1 MQVYFNITGMSC
13 SACSSRIEKIVSR
26 LECVKKVEVNLL
38 TNSMSVE
45 INNKKDIDIII
56 KTVQNLGY
64 GASVKK
70 SNIKEENTEKKGILM
85 LSFILLVILMYISMG
100 KMFSVPMPEILLQ
113 EKVNAILQ
121 LIITIPILILHRKYF
136 INGFKNLFHLT
147 PNMDSLIAI
156 GGGASFLYGIFAIY
170 KILQGDLHYSH
181 QLYFESSAMIVTLI
195 SCGKYL
201 EARAKSKTTS
211 AINKLINLSP
221 EKTTVIRSGKEEEI
235 LTTQVKKGDIVI
247 IKPGEKVPVDGVV
260 IEGSSYIDQSAITGE
275 SVPVKKQK
283 GDEVFT
289 ASVNQN
295 GSIKIEAQK
304 VGEDTTLAQIITL
317 VENASSSKAPI
328 GKLADKVSGIFV
340 PVVITIAILATIIW
354 LLVGKDFEFALS
366 IGIAVLVISCPCALG
381 LATPVSIMVG
391 TGKGAENGILI
402 KSAESLE
409 NAHKINKII
418 FDKTGTITEGKAKI
432 NNIFV
437 NENKLSEQEFIKII
451 ASVEKKSEH
460 IIAKNILQC
469 YNGEL
474 LETTDFEAIPGKG
487 VMAKIENDTY
497 LVGNEK
503 LMKEKDISIPEITQ
517 NTTILYVS
525 QNQKFLG
532 YITIKDTPKKD
543 AKQAITNLNKMNI
556 ETIMLTGDN
565 ESVAQEIAQE
575 VGIKK
580 VIANV
585 LPQHKEKVIRDYQEE
600 GNNVAMV
607 GDGINDSPA
616 LARANVGI
624 AIGAGTDIAIETADI
639 VLIKNSLLDVVKAIH
654 LSKAT
659 IKNIKM
665 SLFWAFIYNIIG
677 IPIAAGILY
686 PAFGFTLNPMI
697 AAACM
702 SFSSVSVVLNALML
716 RKIKL

>member
-26 LECVKKVEVNLL
+26 LECAKKVEVNLL

-70 SNIKEENTEKKGILM
+70 SNIKEKNTEKKGILI
-85 LSFILLVILMYISMG
+85 LSFLLLMILMYISMG
-100 KMFSVPMPEILLQ
+100 KMFSLPMPEILLQ

-121 LIITIPILILHRKYF
+121 LIITIPILVLHRKYF
-136 INGFKNLFHLT
+136 INGFRNLFHLS

-156 GGGASFLYGIFAIY
+156 GGGAAFLYGIFAIY

-195 SCGKYL
+195 SFGKYL
-201 EARAKSKTTS
+201 ETRAKSKTTS

-221 EKTTVIRSGKEEEI
+221 EKTTVIRNEKEEEI

-340 PVVITIAILATIIW
+340 PVVITIAIVATIIW

-432 NNIFV
+432 DYIYI
-437 NENKLSEQEFIKII
+437 NENKISEQEFMKII

-469 YNGEL
+469 YNGDL
-474 LETTDFEAIPGKG
+474 LDTTDFEAMPGKG
-487 VMAKIENDTY
+487 VMAKIKNNTY

-517 NTTILYVS
+517 NATVLYVS

-543 AKQAITNLNKMNI
+543 AKQAITNLNEMNI

-565 ESVAQEIAQE
+565 ENVAQEIAKE

-585 LPQHKEKVIRDYQEE
+585 LPQNKEKVIRDYQEE

-639 VLIKNSLLDVVKAIH
+639 VLIKNSLLDVVKTIH

-686 PAFGFTLNPMI
+686 PFFGFTLNPMI

-716 RKIKL
+716 RRIKL

>member
-70 SNIKEENTEKKGILM
+70 SNIKEENTEKKGILI

-295 GSIKIEAQK
+295 GSIKIEAKK

>member
-26 LECVKKVEVNLL
+26 LECAKKVEVNLL

-70 SNIKEENTEKKGILM
+70 SNIKEKNTEKKGILI
-85 LSFILLVILMYISMG
+85 LSFLLLMILMYISMG
-100 KMFSVPMPEILLQ
+100 KMFSLPMPEILLQ

-121 LIITIPILILHRKYF
+121 LIITIPILVLHRKYF
-136 INGFKNLFHLT
+136 INGFRNLFHLS

-156 GGGASFLYGIFAIY
+156 GGGAAFLYGIFAIY

-195 SCGKYL
+195 SFGKYL
-201 EARAKSKTTS
+201 ETRAKSKTTS

-221 EKTTVIRSGKEEEI
+221 EKTTVIRNEKEEEI

-340 PVVITIAILATIIW
+340 PVVITIAIVATIIW
-354 LLVGKDFEFALS
+354 LLVGKDFEFSLS

-432 NNIFV
+432 DYIYI
-437 NENKLSEQEFIKII
+437 NENKISEQEFMKII

-469 YNGEL
+469 YNGDL
-474 LETTDFEAIPGKG
+474 LDTTDFEAMPGKG
-487 VMAKIENDTY
+487 VMAKIKNNTY

-517 NTTILYVS
+517 NATVLYVS

-543 AKQAITNLNKMNI
+543 AKQAITNLNEMNI

-565 ESVAQEIAQE
+565 ENVAQEIAKE

-585 LPQHKEKVIRDYQEE
+585 LPQNKEKVIRDYQEE

-639 VLIKNSLLDVVKAIH
+639 VLIKNSLLDVVKTIH

-686 PAFGFTLNPMI
+686 PFFGFTLNPMI

-716 RKIKL
+716 RRIKL

>member
-70 SNIKEENTEKKGILM
+70 SNIKEENTEKKGILI

-460 IIAKNILQC
+460 IIAKNILKC

>member
-70 SNIKEENTEKKGILM
+70 SNIKEENTEKKGILI

-697 AAACM
+697 AATCM

>member
-70 SNIKEENTEKKGILM
+70 SNIKEENTEKKGILI

>member
-1 MQVYFNITGMSC
+1 MQVYFSITGMSC

-70 SNIKEENTEKKGILM
+70 SNIKEENIEKKGILI

-100 KMFSVPMPEILLQ
+100 KMLSVPMLEILLQ

-211 AINKLINLSP
+211 AINKLISLSP
-221 EKTTVIRSGKEEEI
+221 EKTIVIRSGKEEEI

-354 LLVGKDFEFALS
+354 LLVEKDFEFALS

-391 TGKGAENGILI
+391 TGKSAENGILI

-437 NENKLSEQEFIKII
+437 NENKLSEQEFMKII

-474 LETTDFEAIPGKG
+474 LETTDFEAISGKG

-575 VGIKK
+575 VEIKK

-585 LPQHKEKVIRDYQEE
+585 LPQHKEKVIRDYQKE

-639 VLIKNSLLDVVKAIH
+639 VLIKNNLLDVVKAIH

>member
-1 MQVYFNITGMSC
+1 MQVYFSITGMSC

-70 SNIKEENTEKKGILM
+70 SNIKEENIEKKGILI

-100 KMFSVPMPEILLQ
+100 KMLSVPMPEILLQ

-201 EARAKSKTTS
+201 EARAKSKTTG

-391 TGKGAENGILI
+391 TGKSAENGILI

-437 NENKLSEQEFIKII
+437 NENKLSEQEFMKII

-474 LETTDFEAIPGKG
+474 LETTDFEAISGKG

-585 LPQHKEKVIRDYQEE
+585 LPQHKEKVIRDYQKE

-639 VLIKNSLLDVVKAIH
+639 VLIKNNLLDVVKAIH